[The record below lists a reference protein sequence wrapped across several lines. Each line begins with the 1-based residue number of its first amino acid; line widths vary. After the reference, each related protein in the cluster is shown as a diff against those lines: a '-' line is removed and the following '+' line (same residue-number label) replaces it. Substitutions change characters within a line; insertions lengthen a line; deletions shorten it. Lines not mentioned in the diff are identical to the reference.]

1 MAYILLA
8 SEMTIALKRS
18 FDSKQV
24 QDKLTVSKMKADWAM
39 SNPSLPAQTGNDA
52 KCIQPAYFDIMME
65 YWSDKKGYQ
74 RESLFSTDDPNDD
87 DDNSSHGSDSASSD
101 SEQELSQSKRR
112 RVKNTM
118 KKTQEKKQRSQA
130 EAIESG
136 FAAVK
141 DGLIAMAG
149 AIAIPS
155 QPPSSSFDSV
165 LEILQTQSNQ
175 LGQLIALL
183 SKKDN
188 SQS

>member
-24 QDKLTVSKMKADWAM
+24 QDKVLSKMKADWAM

-52 KCIQPAYFDIMME
+52 KGIQPAYFDIMME

-74 RESLFSTDDPNDD
+74 REPLFSTDDPNDD

-118 KKTQEKKQRSQA
+118 KNLKRRNNAHKPK
-130 EAIESG
+130 
-136 FAAVK
+136 
-141 DGLIAMAG
+141 
-149 AIAIPS
+149 
-155 QPPSSSFDSV
+155 
-165 LEILQTQSNQ
+165 QSNPAMQ
-175 LGQLIALL
+175 LSRMA
-183 SKKDN
+183 
-188 SQS
+188 